1 MKGSTMNKTIS
12 LPLKAAVIALG
23 LAAAG
28 LMLVLP
34 GCTGGSQESAG
45 KPDAVG
51 NRATEQSAPNAA
63 ASEEVSTAMVAYA
76 DGDTILFVD
85 QKTGAPYFP
94 TLIDDAVVTENG
106 VEIDADDLVAGNI
119 VQVTGNG
126 IMLESYPGQYPGITE
141 VEVISQGT
149 PADADQY
156 ADLVAE
162 VIATPDPSAV
172 PTGSVEYTTD
182 LAQTT
187 VMLNSFD
194 YNWVVPMDGAANKEL
209 NLDGSAFD
217 ASGAINSDI
226 VDARIPG
233 AIEAVAGFSMK
244 PINVVVERTPLTSSG
259 DAAPTVNP
267 DAEDEMVTSALQ
279 ADGTAAFTIEP
290 GYLYEINVDYDQ
302 GEANYA
308 FYTLS

>member
-1 MKGSTMNKTIS
+1 MNKTIS

-23 LAAAG
+23 LAAAC

-182 LAQTT
+182 LAQTS

-194 YNWVVPMDGAANKEL
+194 YNWVVPMDGAANNEL

-217 ASGAINSDI
+217 ASGAINSDV

-279 ADGTAAFTIEP
+279 GDGTAAFTIEP

>member
-1 MKGSTMNKTIS
+1 MNKTIS

-23 LAAAG
+23 LAAAC

-34 GCTGGSQESAG
+34 GCTGGSQGSAG

-51 NRATEQSAPNAA
+51 NRATEQSTPNAA

-94 TLIDDAVVTENG
+94 TLIDDAVVSENG

-172 PTGSVEYTTD
+172 PTGSVEYTTE
-182 LAQTT
+182 LAQTS
-187 VMLNSFD
+187 VMLNPFD
-194 YNWVVPMDGAANKEL
+194 YHWVVPGDNGDNNEKS
-209 NLDGSAFD
+209 LDGEATD
-217 ASGAINSDI
+217 TGGALVGDI
-226 VDARIPG
+226 IDARIPAATD
-233 AIEAVAGFSMK
+233 AIARFS
-244 PINVVVERTPLTSSG
+244 
-259 DAAPTVNP
+259 AAPTNATVERKP
-267 DAEDEMVTSALQ
+267 LTKEGDTPTVDPAAEDEMVPSTLQ
-279 ADGTAAFTIEP
+279 ADGTVAFTIEP
-290 GYLYEINVDYDQ
+290 GYLYEIEVDYAQ
-302 GEANYA
+302 GEASYA
-308 FYTLS
+308 FYTLA